1 MKYCIHCGKEVLD
14 DAIICPGCGCSVQ
27 YGNGN
32 PQQNGFSKGGGNGQG
47 APSFNDSYSAV
58 SILGLVFSYKS
69 AYRADFKH
77 CCAQRRAENGQF
89 KVADH
94 IQGGY
99 NNFRCN
105 SGADCFFHNIL
116 DNSHVCM
123 DCVT

>member
-58 SILGLVFSYKS
+58 SILGLVFSFIS
-69 AYRADFKH
+69 PLIRLILSIVAHSD
-77 CCAQRRAENGQF
+77 AQRTGSLKSQTISKAGIIISA
-89 KVADH
+89 VILGLIA
-94 IQGGY
+94 
-99 NNFRCN
+99 
-105 SGADCFFHNIL
+105 FFIIFWIIAMFAWI
-116 DNSHVCM
+116 V
-123 DCVT
+123 

>member
-58 SILGLVFSYKS
+58 SILGLVFSFIS
-69 AYRADFKH
+69 PLIGLILSIVAHSD
-77 CCAQRRAENGQF
+77 AQRTGSLKSQTISKAGIIISA
-89 KVADH
+89 VILGLIA
-94 IQGGY
+94 
-99 NNFRCN
+99 
-105 SGADCFFHNIL
+105 FFIIFWIIAMFAWI
-116 DNSHVCM
+116 V
-123 DCVT
+123 